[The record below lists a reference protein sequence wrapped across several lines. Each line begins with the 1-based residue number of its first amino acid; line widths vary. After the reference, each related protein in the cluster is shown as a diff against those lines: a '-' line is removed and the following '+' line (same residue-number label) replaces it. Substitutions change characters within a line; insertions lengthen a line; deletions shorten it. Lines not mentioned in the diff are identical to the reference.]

1 VLLYSMVSAQL
12 SYNPHGSKLYM
23 YDLQA
28 TTSFRVLT
36 SHADAAYAGGAA
48 IINAVPAK
56 RERSHEEQGMY
67 CMLDCPGESME
78 LHHLLKNRCTC
89 RGRGGRSAHETVNN
103 WTPQRYATR
112 PRQSLGF
119 SVRDTTVLISEMS
132 GSERDSDSNPRKETP
147 KPKEKDDPVEFTEFG
162 TR

>member
-1 VLLYSMVSAQL
+1 LVLLYSMVSAQL

-89 RGRGGRSAHETVNN
+89 RGWGSGGGAGAGWPKRARNCQQLDASK
-103 WTPQRYATR
+103 
-112 PRQSLGF
+112 
-119 SVRDTTVLISEMS
+119 VRD
-132 GSERDSDSNPRKETP
+132 ET
-147 KPKEKDDPVEFTEFG
+147 KTKS
-162 TR
+162 RLQRA